1 MKLRE
6 KIAMI
11 WSFPIV
17 AVITISL
24 AIIAISLI
32 VIAKILNFTG
42 TMGAIIYLFQ
52 QMKLKIIDR
61 RLRKLVKEDGKKYN
75 FES

>member
-11 WSFPIV
+11 WTFPIIM
-17 AVITISL
+17 VITISL
-24 AIIAISLI
+24 AIIAFVLVAIS
-32 VIAKILNFTG
+32 KILNLTG
-42 TMGAIIYLFQ
+42 TFGAGIYLFQ

-61 RLRKLVKEDGKKYN
+61 RLRKLVKEDEKLHN
-75 FES
+75 FDS